1 MKKLIFSAAAF
12 AVVAVTAM
20 VSAPT
25 TSEAVPAYA
34 RQTGAACLSCHFQS
48 IPRLNAFGRNFR
60 LNAYTDIGEQP
71 LIEDDHL
78 SLPATLNATL
88 LVKSQATFQST
99 AQGGNVIDWPNES
112 AIWVG
117 GRLSDHAGGT
127 VEWGAGGAVTTK
139 VWYKMD
145 IDNGIIAVGG
155 GSTDALG
162 ANFLF
167 NDPSNAT
174 ARPTRG
180 WLSRPDFLDRAGV
193 MTRAMTSL
201 GAYAYL
207 HDLIYIAAAGILP
220 HDGAVG
226 GNANTGGV
234 TPELTLSPYLRAV
247 ITTELAGLDV
257 VAGIYY
263 ASVKHSTDNIAIS
276 AAVFGQ
282 VPTTATSLGFDLQLQ
297 GDVGD
302 ISVGFYLPVQI
313 KGERAASANAAG
325 QITENAIG
333 YAPALNVAF
342 GHLGV
347 RLMYDYT
354 KRKNDVANTATTRKR
369 TTIGGWYSVAQNVE
383 LMLDWQSLRVTPG
396 AAAAT
401 TTTRTVLT
409 VEYVY

>member
-1 MKKLIFSAAAF
+1 MKKLLLSAASF

-60 LNAYTDIGEQP
+60 MNGHRDIGEQP
-71 LIEDDHL
+71 LLEDDHM
-78 SLPATLNATL
+78 SLPATLNASL

-99 AQGGNVIDWPNES
+99 AQGGNVIDWPNEA
-112 AIWVG
+112 AIWMG
-117 GRLSDHAGGT
+117 GRLSSNVGGT
-127 VEWGAGGAVTTK
+127 AEWGQDGAVTTK
-139 VWYKMD
+139 VFYVMD
-145 IDNGIIAVGG
+145 IDNGLIAVGG
-155 GSTDALG
+155 GMTDGLG
-162 ANFLF
+162 ANFMF

-174 ARPTRG
+174 SRPTRG

-193 MTRAMTSL
+193 MTRAMTAF
-201 GAYAYL
+201 GAYGYFN
-207 HDLIYIAAAGILP
+207 DLIYVAVGGILP
-220 HDGAVG
+220 HDGF
-226 GNANTGGV
+226 TGGAAPGAGQ
-234 TPELTLSPYLRAV
+234 TMDFKLSPYLRAA
-247 ITTELAGLDV
+247 ITTEVAGLDT

-263 ASVKHSTDNIAIS
+263 ASVKHSQANVTAFAYN
-276 AAVFGQ
+276 AVA
-282 VPTTATSLGFDLQLQ
+282 TATSIGVDLQLQ

-302 ISVGFYLPVQI
+302 LSVGFYLPIQI

-325 QITENAIG
+325 AITENAIG

-347 RLMYDYT
+347 RVMYDYT
-354 KRKNDVANTATTRKR
+354 KRKNDVAATATTRKR
-369 TTIGGWYSVAQNVE
+369 TTIGGWYSIAQNVE
-383 LMLDWQSLRVTPG
+383 LMVDWQSLRVTPTG
-396 AAAAT
+396 GAAT
-401 TTTRTVLT
+401 TTTQTVVT

>member
-1 MKKLIFSAAAF
+1 MKKLLLSVASF

-60 LNAYTDIGEQP
+60 LNAYTDMGEQP

-78 SLPATLNATL
+78 SMPATLNATL

-112 AIWVG
+112 AIWIG
-117 GRLSDHAGGT
+117 GRLSEHAGGT
-127 VEWGAGGAVTTK
+127 AEWGADGAVTTK

-155 GSTDALG
+155 GMTDALG
-162 ANFLF
+162 ANFMF

-180 WLSRPDFLDRAGV
+180 WLSRPDFLDRAGI
-193 MTRAMTSL
+193 MTRAMTAF
-201 GAYAYL
+201 GAYGYFN
-207 HDLIYIAAAGILP
+207 DLIYVAAGGIIP
-220 HDGAVG
+220 HDGTTPGAAVG
-226 GNANTGGV
+226 GAV
-234 TPELTLSPYLRAV
+234 IDFKMSPYLRAV
-247 ITTELAGLDV
+247 ITTELAGLDT
-257 VAGIYY
+257 VAGVYY
-263 ASVKHSTDNIAIS
+263 ASVKHSAIN
-276 AAVFGQ
+276 AAAFGAAG
-282 VPTTATSLGFDLQLQ
+282 VATATTIGFDLQMQ

-302 ISVGFYLPVQI
+302 LSVGFYLPVQI

-333 YAPALNVAF
+333 YAPALNIAF

-347 RLMYDYT
+347 RVMYDYT

-369 TTIGGWYSVAQNVE
+369 TTVGGWYSVAQNVE